1 MQEQNIILFVLANK
15 EIPGTVISKKAS
27 GSLVIE
33 PLVSRIP
40 LQDGEFVKKF
50 FAPAIYSGINNINEG
65 THVTFIWD
73 KPGERGIDPI
83 TKKQADPIATN
94 IRVISRED
102 AWKLVD
108 EITILVS
115 KKEREDWLEYQDLQK
130 REIEICRARMEE
142 DNQTAQSMLTSQTN
156 QLEQERQKI
165 TEDRNCLDNDYKF
178 LQEKRKELVRV
189 KQEIN
194 RYTALIPLIE
204 SGSQEINISPISIPK
219 TIDLEPEELGDN
231 WHKMLASRGLRL
243 PESITASYLISIITA
258 LYSGSIVLLN
268 GNVGVGKT
276 SIISKSAELLGGKAE
291 IIPIRP
297 SWLDPSDLLGFF
309 DPLAETF
316 RPSSF
321 TSALKQADNYIDRPF
336 LICLDELNLS
346 RIENYGSDLLS
357 TLKYSK
363 NHTEIE
369 GENRKLSLYSEE
381 VETELWQK
389 LYFLKNIDNPNVE
402 QQLLIQKLQKLNNTP
417 ANLEIP
423 KNLVLIGTL
432 NSDETTYDLS
442 PKVIDR
448 AYVITY
454 PPANLELPP
463 WLYDEPGIQE
473 EQLSVSMLQTKVKN
487 CINQIEEMVIRGGFE
502 SQSNLLEKLAFNW
515 SEDWKQIIKWNKQYI
530 SELGIPVGH
539 RIKREYQIFFSVS
552 HCLGI
557 NSNNSKHCLAYFT
570 FTKLLPRLSFFEKG
584 KRKENCQ
591 KWIDE
596 IRADY
601 FMGGEDYILDE
612 IEDQISEKERLHV
625 RYWG

>member
-1 MQEQNIILFVLANK
+1 MEEQNIILFVLANK
-15 EIPGTVISKKAS
+15 EIPGIVISRKAN

-33 PLVSRIP
+33 ALISRIP
-40 LQDGEFVKKF
+40 LQNGEFVEKF
-50 FAPAIYSGINNINEG
+50 FAPAIRSDINSITEG
-65 THVTFIWD
+65 VYVTFIWD
-73 KPGERGIDPI
+73 KPGERGIDPL
-83 TKKQADPIATN
+83 TQKQADPIATSV
-94 IRVISRED
+94 RVTSKES
-102 AWKLVD
+102 AWKLVED
-108 EITILVS
+108 ITISVS
-115 KKEREDWLEYQDLQK
+115 KKERENWIKYQNLQK
-130 REIEICRARMEE
+130 QENEIYKIKIEQ
-142 DNQTAQSMLTSQTN
+142 DNQTVQDMLVLQTN

-165 TEDRNCLDNDYKF
+165 TEDRTCLDNDYKF
-178 LQEKRKELVRV
+178 LQEKRKELVLI

-194 RYTALIPLIE
+194 RYTALIPLIK
-204 SGSQEINISPISIPK
+204 SKVQELNLSPISIPK
-219 TIDLEPEELGDN
+219 TIDLEPEKLGSN
-231 WHKMLASRGLRL
+231 WHKMLASRSLRL

-321 TSALKQADNYIDRPF
+321 TSALKQANDYSDRPF

-357 TLKYSK
+357 TLEYSK
-363 NHTEIE
+363 NQPGKE
-369 GENRKLSLYSEE
+369 GGKRKLSLYSEE
-381 VETELWQK
+381 IETELMHK
-389 LYFLKNIDNPNVE
+389 IYFLNNIENPSVE
-402 QQLLIQKLQKLNNTP
+402 QQLLIKKIHKLGNTP

-423 KNLVLIGTL
+423 ENLVLIGTL

-454 PPANLELPP
+454 PPADLELPP
-463 WLYDEPGIQE
+463 WLDDAAGIQE
-473 EQLSVSMLQTKVKN
+473 DRLSVSMLRTKLWS
-487 CINQIEEMVIRGGFE
+487 CINQIEEIVIRGGFD
-502 SQSNLLEKLAFNW
+502 SQSNPLEKLAFNW
-515 SEDWKQIIKWNKQYI
+515 SKDWQQIIDWNKNYI
-530 SELGIPVGH
+530 SKLGIPVGH
-539 RIKREYQIFFSVS
+539 RIKQEYQIFFSVS

-557 NSNNSKHCLAYFT
+557 NSNDSRCCLAYFT
-570 FTKLLPRLSFFEKG
+570 FTKLLPRLSFFKNG
-584 KRKENCQ
+584 KREIICQ
-591 KWIDE
+591 QWIDE
-596 IRADY
+596 IEQNYPMR
-601 FMGGEDYILDE
+601 GEIYILD
-612 IEDQISEKERLHV
+612 QIREQLSDEGRRNV

>member
-1 MQEQNIILFVLANK
+1 MEEQNIILFVLADR
-15 EIPGTVISKKAS
+15 EIPGIVKIKKET
-27 GSLVIE
+27 GLTIE
-33 PLVSRIP
+33 PLISRIP
-40 LQDGEFVKKF
+40 LQDGTFVEKF
-50 FAPAIYSGINNINEG
+50 FAYASDSDMNNIAEKFY
-65 THVTFIWD
+65 VTFIWN
-73 KPGERGIDPI
+73 KPGERERDNWNIAGDSRVTSVRPI
-83 TKKQADPIATN
+83 SKEN
-94 IRVISRED
+94 

-108 EITILVS
+108 DFAILVS
-115 KKEREDWLEYQDLQK
+115 KKEREDWEEEKKRQQVEINICKGELARDKQIEQD
-130 REIEICRARMEE
+130 R
-142 DNQTAQSMLTSQTN
+142 LTSKAN
-156 QLEQERQKI
+156 QLDQERQKI
-165 TEDRNCLDNDYKF
+165 IEDRNNLDDDHKS
-178 LQEKRKELVRV
+178 LEEKEKELVRV
-189 KQEIN
+189 KREIN
-194 RYTALIPLIE
+194 RYSALLPLIE
-204 SGSQEINISPISIPK
+204 SSSNTEISVGSISIPK
-219 TIDLEPEELGDN
+219 TLDLEPEELGDN

-243 PESITASYLISIITA
+243 PKSITASYLISIITA

-321 TSALKQADNYIDRPF
+321 TSALKQANNYSDRPF

-357 TLKYSK
+357 TLEYSK
-363 NHTEIE
+363 NHTETE

-448 AYVITY
+448 SYVITY
-454 PPANLELPP
+454 PPADLELLPG
-463 WLYDEPGIQE
+463 LDDTAGIQE

-502 SQSNLLEKLAFNW
+502 SQSNLLEKLAFKW
-515 SEDWKQIIKWNKQYI
+515 SEDWQQIIKWNKQYI

-601 FMGGEDYILDE
+601 FMGGEDYILKE
-612 IEDQISEKERLHV
+612 IEEQISEKERLHV